1 MSFKTK
7 NRKKSQFD
15 TRVTLDAKYNDKVKY
30 FCDKQESLLDKL
42 NKLGLLKGTLESY
55 NSIPNKD
62 LESDDLEKKLDTID
76 RIKALEN
83 EISNINSNKE
93 DINYLLD
100 TGNLLF
106 NYYDTINVNKEK
118 IKKKVSQ
125 IVNPVPNQ
133 KSVMDYFKKG
143 KLVNSSPLAQSS
155 ESNSD
160 SNSYSNYNSKTNP
173 SKAKLYE
180 EYLARTNDNDIILDN
195 VEDKNVEL
203 CLTCNV
209 ERKLYM
215 SEGKLICPRCG
226 DEIFI
231 LIDSDK
237 PSYKE
242 PPREVSYFAYRRI
255 NHLNECLWTTIK
267 IKRILNYC
275 AYKRQMNKRI

>member
-7 NRKKSQFD
+7 NRKKSLFD
-15 TRVTLDAKYNDKVKY
+15 TRVTLDAKYSDKVKY
-30 FCDKQESLLDKL
+30 FSDKQDSLSEKL
-42 NKLGLLKGTLESY
+42 NELNLLKGELETY
-55 NSIPNKD
+55 NNIPNKD
-62 LESDDLEKKLDTID
+62 LESKDLEKKLDTID
-76 RIKALEN
+76 KIKILEN
-83 EISNINSNKE
+83 EISTINSNKE

-100 TGNLLF
+100 TGSLLF
-106 NYYDTINVNKEK
+106 NYYDTINVSKEK
-118 IKKKVSQ
+118 VKKKVTITSSE
-125 IVNPVPNQ
+125 PNQ
-133 KSVMDYFKKG
+133 KSVMDYFKKN
-143 KLVNSSPLAQSS
+143 KPVNSSPLAKSS
-155 ESNSD
+155 ESNPEPYSSYN
-160 SNSYSNYNSKTNP
+160 SNSNTNS

-203 CLTCNV
+203 CLTCNI

-215 SEGKLICPRCG
+215 SEGKLICPKCG

-255 NHLNECLWTTIK
+255 NHLNECLWTTTK
-267 IKRILNYC
+267 
-275 AYKRQMNKRI
+275 

>member
-1 MSFKTK
+1 
-7 NRKKSQFD
+7 
-15 TRVTLDAKYNDKVKY
+15 
-30 FCDKQESLLDKL
+30 
-42 NKLGLLKGTLESY
+42 
-55 NSIPNKD
+55 
-62 LESDDLEKKLDTID
+62 LEKKLDTID
-76 RIKALEN
+76 RIKSLGN

-93 DINYLLD
+93 DVNYLLD

-106 NYYDTINVNKEK
+106 NYYDTINVNKDK
-118 IKKKVSQ
+118 IKKKISQ

-143 KLVNSSPLAQSS
+143 KPVNSSPLAKSS
-155 ESNSD
+155 ESNSN
-160 SNSYSNYNSKTNP
+160 SNSSSNYNSKTNP

-203 CLTCNV
+203 CLTCNI

-242 PPREVSYFAYRRI
+242 PPREASYFAYRRI
-255 NHLNECLWTTIK
+255 NHLNEFRHIDDD
-267 IKRILNYC
+267 
-275 AYKRQMNKRI
+275 QMRMNNLICV

>member
-1 MSFKTK
+1 
-7 NRKKSQFD
+7 
-15 TRVTLDAKYNDKVKY
+15 VTLDAKYNDKVKY

-143 KLVNSSPLAQSS
+143 KPAYSSPLAKSS

-160 SNSYSNYNSKTNP
+160 SNSYSYYNSKTNP

-255 NHLNECLWTTIK
+255 NHLNEFRHIDDDQM
-267 IKRILNYC
+267 I
-275 AYKRQMNKRI
+275 MNKLICV

>member
-255 NHLNECLWTTIK
+255 NHLNEFRHIDDDQM
-267 IKRILNYC
+267 I
-275 AYKRQMNKRI
+275 MNKLICV